1 VAKQLGIAVHEELTA
16 QLDGDSPSPQVGH
29 DVTCGLLQRGHPFT
43 ALFAFND
50 ISAIGAIQ
58 ALRESGKRVPEDVS
72 VVGFDDIQ
80 SAAYQNPGLT
90 TVRQPLREMGV
101 IAAETLVSRIN
112 ATGKQQ
118 YPKEI
123 VVRPELVVRG
133 TTARVAN

>member
-1 VAKQLGIAVHEELTA
+1 VTRKL
-16 QLDGDSPSPQVGH
+16 LD
-29 DVTCGLLQRGHPFT
+29 RGEPFT

-58 ALRESGKRVPEDVS
+58 ALRESGRRVPEDVS

-101 IAAETLVSRIN
+101 IAAETLLGRVNSPN
-112 ATGKQQ
+112 QGD
-118 YPKEI
+118 YPREI
-123 VVRPELVVRG
+123 VVKPDLIVRG
-133 TTARVAN
+133 TTAMARS